1 LFILALVLAIVPE
14 VALSKNSS
22 KIHDKQGHLL
32 IIKLIILFMARF
44 FILGLLNFFLFALGA

>member
-44 FILGLLNFFLFALGA
+44 FILG